1 MSISATSPLRR
12 RAGSRA
18 RLAYLAEVAVHLVRT
33 DLATRHRG
41 SALGWLWA
49 LAPPLLQLVATYFV
63 FTRVIPLDVD
73 DYPVFL
79 LIGILSWSWFA
90 RSVNDGVVAFE
101 QRRELVRRPG
111 FENALLPIVSVLV
124 ALSDYLLAMP
134 VMLGAVAITVGLEP
148 AAVVVPLFVLLQLLY
163 CIGFAMLV
171 APLQVFLRDVRQ
183 IVGLLVSVGFWITP
197 IFYGRAQVPDSL
209 SWIYAVN
216 PMAYIVG
223 GQRSALI
230 SGNWPSLGMM
240 FGLTL
245 GAIVAVAAGY
255 AVHHSLRDRVPE
267 QL

>member
-1 MSISATSPLRR
+1 MSGALAADPRR
-12 RAGSRA
+12 RAGHRA
-18 RLAYLAEVAVHLVRT
+18 RFGYLADVAVHLVRT

-49 LAPPLLQLVATYFV
+49 LAPPVMQLVATYFV
-63 FTRVIPLDVD
+63 FTRVIPLDVE

-79 LIGILSWSWFA
+79 LVGILSWNWFA
-90 RSVNDGVVAFE
+90 RSLNDGAVAFE

-124 ALSDYLLAMP
+124 AAADYLFAVP
-134 VMLGAVAITVGLEP
+134 VMLVAVALTAGLNASALVFPVLVVLQGLYCVGL
-148 AAVVVPLFVLLQLLY
+148 
-163 CIGFAMLV
+163 AMLV

-209 SWIYAVN
+209 SWIYTVN

-223 GQRSALI
+223 SERSALI
-230 SGNWPSLGMM
+230 SGSWPSPVTIVGLALG
-240 FGLTL
+240 GLATL
-245 GAIVAVAAGY
+245 AAGY
-255 AVHHSLRDRVPE
+255 AVYHSLRDRVPE